1 MALALTK
8 KFLQQEIT
16 SGASQDVY
24 ASYLANSVSGRIF
37 VPIGQGIE
45 ATYANQL
52 KGEAFNEN
60 YVPGSSDF
68 TNSKMENFI
77 FSDYV
82 LLPDSQTATNHGIYK
97 IALDES
103 DWLYPE
109 YFLTGKL
116 AEQYAVVKSKLEPT
130 MLKYEFALVIAKQ
143 QAIITALKAQTAT
156 TWSTAPAGCPA
167 TSYVKD
173 TYATEQI
180 TAITDLEY
188 LLSRMC
194 EDNTTFA
201 AGKVVDSS
209 GNPTISNTA
218 MPSGKYVNCNY
229 EDLTIICNARTKSVI
244 LDNLSRWSVRDKT
257 RFVSVIDKF
266 KEIPTQYIHPTSGT
280 LTSLTGMLTDGQ
292 LFIVEKK
299 YMPVIYNFSE
309 NHSQFYTENVTTR
322 FLKFLRESVG
332 IYSFCSVALFEC
344 AALLKPV
351 EITGT
356 SDSNPVYTSE
366 V

>member
-103 DWLYPE
+103 D
-109 YFLTGKL
+109 
-116 AEQYAVVKSKLEPT
+116 
-130 MLKYEFALVIAKQ
+130 
-143 QAIITALKAQTAT
+143 
-156 TWSTAPAGCPA
+156 
-167 TSYVKD
+167 
-173 TYATEQI
+173 
-180 TAITDLEY
+180 
-188 LLSRMC
+188 
-194 EDNTTFA
+194 
-201 AGKVVDSS
+201 
-209 GNPTISNTA
+209 
-218 MPSGKYVNCNY
+218 
-229 EDLTIICNARTKSVI
+229 
-244 LDNLSRWSVRDKT
+244 
-257 RFVSVIDKF
+257 
-266 KEIPTQYIHPTSGT
+266 
-280 LTSLTGMLTDGQ
+280 
-292 LFIVEKK
+292 
-299 YMPVIYNFSE
+299 
-309 NHSQFYTENVTTR
+309 
-322 FLKFLRESVG
+322 
-332 IYSFCSVALFEC
+332 
-344 AALLKPV
+344 
-351 EITGT
+351 
-356 SDSNPVYTSE
+356 
-366 V
+366 